1 MTSKKRAA
9 GLLSLI
15 LAVVMVLAACGSKN
29 ESNTGASSSPAPSAQ
44 PSASA
49 PTPAESQLPADV
61 EALKGKRIALIMRLN
76 TGTFGAQYVEGV
88 TDQVKK
94 FGGQVTVMTSE
105 NDLSKMAANLDAAVN
120 QKFDGILIDHGDPGA
135 LTPGVNKA
143 LAAGIPVVAF
153 DSNLHNVEGV
163 TNLAQN
169 DQKLAE
175 LTLEQLAQ
183 EIGGKGNIVKVW
195 VAGFAPMEA
204 RQISYKKFLD
214 KYPDI
219 KEIAAFG
226 DASNPQL
233 DTQNRLEAV
242 LKQYPNKGDIAA
254 VWASWDEFAKGAT
267 NAIKQAGRNEIK
279 VFGIDL
285 SDEDLRLI
293 QDPDSPWVASAAVDP
308 VSIGKVQVRY
318 LYQKLHGD
326 QTDAVVEL
334 EPVFVHRDM
343 LPKDKLV
350 TTADLAQYVEG
361 WGETDLGYTDYLK
374 ALEEAVGQ

>member
-1 MTSKKRAA
+1 MKKKNKSRAA
-9 GLLSLI
+9 AWLSLV
-15 LAVVMVLAACGSKN
+15 LALVMVLTACGSKN
-29 ESNTGASSSPAPSAQ
+29 ESTGTSSSPAPSAQ
-44 PSASA
+44 PGESAAASEA
-49 PTPAESQLPADV
+49 QLPPDV

-88 TDQVKK
+88 TEQVKK

-153 DSNLHNVEGV
+153 DSNLHNVQGV

-175 LTLEQLAQ
+175 LTLEQLAK

-204 RQISYKKFLD
+204 RQISYQKFLD

-233 DTQNRLEAV
+233 DTQTRLEAV

-267 NAIKQAGRNEIK
+267 NAIMQAGRNEIK

-293 QDPDSPWVASAAVDP
+293 QDPNSPWVASAAVDP

-334 EPVFVHRDM
+334 EPIFVHRDM

-361 WGETDLGYTDYLK
+361 WGETELGYTDYLK
-374 ALEEAVGQ
+374 ALEEAVGK

>member
-1 MTSKKRAA
+1 MVNKKHKAA
-9 GLLSLI
+9 WLSLI
-15 LAVVMVLAACGSKN
+15 LAFVLVLTACGGKE
-29 ESNTGASSSPAPSAQ
+29 ESGGASSSPAAS

-49 PTPAESQLPADV
+49 PASESALPADV
-61 EALKGKRIALIMRLN
+61 EALKGKKIALIMRLN

-88 TDQVKK
+88 TKQVEK
-94 FGGQVTVMTSE
+94 FGGTVTVMTSE
-105 NDLSKMAANLDAAVN
+105 NDLSKMAANLDSAVN

-135 LTPGVNKA
+135 LTAGVNKA

-153 DSNLHNVEGV
+153 DSALNGVEGV

-175 LTLEQLAQ
+175 LTLEQLAKDA
-183 EIGGKGNIVKVW
+183 GGKGNIVKVW
-195 VAGFAPMEA
+195 VAGFPPMES
-204 RQISYKKFLD
+204 RQISYKKFQE

-233 DTQNRLEAV
+233 DTQNKMEAV
-242 LKQYPNKGDIAA
+242 LKQYPNKGDITA
-254 VWASWDEFAKGAT
+254 VWAAWDEFAKGAS

-279 VFGIDL
+279 VYGIDL
-285 SDEDLRLI
+285 SDEDLKMI
-293 QDPDSPWVASAAVDP
+293 QDPTSPWVASAAVDP
-308 VSIGKVQVRY
+308 TSIGMVQVRY

-343 LPKDKLV
+343 LPTDKVV
-350 TTADLAQYVEG
+350 TTNDLAQYVEG
-361 WGETDLGYTDYLK
+361 WGETEAGYTDYLK
-374 ALEEAVGQ
+374 ALEEATGK